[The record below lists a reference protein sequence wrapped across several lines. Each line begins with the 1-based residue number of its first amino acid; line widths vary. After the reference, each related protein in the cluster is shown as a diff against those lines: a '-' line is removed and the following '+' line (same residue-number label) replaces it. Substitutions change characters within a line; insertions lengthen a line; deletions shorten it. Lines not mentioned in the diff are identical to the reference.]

1 MEVKPVITA
10 LIVIGAALM
19 TWNIY
24 RFYRFIRSTYDVL
37 SADSSRD
44 KRWMTIALVL
54 LIFFLGG
61 YMYVGIFAHPHLVT
75 ALILCFGSVFVAIVL
90 TLLTHLMNT
99 AKERSIDIAE
109 VLVGVID
116 ARDPNLNGHSRY
128 VQEVTML
135 FYQYLPANL
144 KKDLNP
150 VSLEY
155 AALMHDVGKLGVPE
169 SILNKPAKLDDEEW
183 KVMRNHPKTG
193 VKILKPLRTFANISP
208 WIEFHHERLDG
219 QGYYGLKADEI
230 PLAAKIIAIADTY
243 SAITM
248 RRSYK
253 PPRSHED
260 AIDIIKDVAGTQLD
274 KELVDVFLTIP
285 KDELV
290 KCMPE
295 EVKY

>member
-1 MEVKPVITA
+1 MITA
-10 LIVIGAALM
+10 FIVIGAVLM
-19 TWNIY
+19 VWNIY
-24 RFYRFIRSTYDVL
+24 RFFTFIRSTQDVL
-37 SADSSRD
+37 SADSTRD
-44 KRWMTIALVL
+44 QRWMSLAFVL
-54 LIFFLGG
+54 LVFFLCG
-61 YMYVGIFAHPHLVT
+61 YLYVGIFAHPHLVT
-75 ALILCFGSVFVAIVL
+75 AFILLFGSIFVAIVL
-90 TLLTHLMNT
+90 TLLMHLMNT

-109 VLVGVID
+109 VLVSVID

-135 FYQYLPANL
+135 FFRYLPANL

-169 SILNKPAKLDDEEW
+169 SILNKPAKLDEDEW
-183 KVMRNHPKTG
+183 NVMRKHPKTG
-193 VKILKPLRTFANISP
+193 VKILQPLHTFSNISP
-208 WIEFHHERLDG
+208 WIEYHHERPDG
-219 QGYYGLKADEI
+219 KGYYGLKDEEI
-230 PLAAKIIAIADTY
+230 PLASKIIAIADTY

-253 PPRSHED
+253 LPRTHED
-260 AIDIIKDVAGTQLD
+260 AIRIIREVAGTQLD
-274 KELVDVFLTIP
+274 KDLVDIFLTIP

-290 KCMPE
+290 KCIPE